1 MATMKSVK
9 EKADASIDAMKG
21 EFGYKNKMAAPK
33 LQKVVISV
41 GTGSAIKKDKTR
53 NDFVAGRIAKITGQK
68 PTFRQ
73 AKKSVASF
81 KVRSGD
87 AIGVAV
93 TLRNTRMYSFL
104 DKLLNVAL
112 PRTKD
117 FRGLERRIVDD
128 IGNITIPIKE
138 HTIFP
143 ETGDEELKDVF
154 GMAITIVTSAKNK
167 KEATKFFELIGVP
180 FKKPIEK

>member
-1 MATMKSVK
+1 
-9 EKADASIDAMKG
+9 MKG

-33 LQKVVISV
+33 IQKVVISV
-41 GTGSAIKKDKTR
+41 GTGSAIKKDKNR
-53 NDFVAGRIAKITGQK
+53 NDFILDRLAKITGQK
-68 PTFRQ
+68 PTLRK

-81 KVRSGD
+81 KVRAGD

-104 DKLLNVAL
+104 DKLLNIAL

-128 IGNITIPIKE
+128 IGNITIPVKE
-138 HTIFP
+138 HSIFP
-143 ETGDEELKDVF
+143 ETGDEELKDIF
-154 GMAITIVTSAKNK
+154 GLAITIVTTAKNK

-180 FKKPIEK
+180 FKAEVAK

>member
-1 MATMKSVK
+1 MKSVK
-9 EKADASIDAMKG
+9 QKAEESIAVMKG

-33 LQKVVISV
+33 IQKVVISV
-41 GTGSAIKKDKTR
+41 GTGSAIKKDKNR
-53 NDFVAGRIAKITGQK
+53 NDFIVDRIAKITGQK
-68 PTFRQ
+68 PTLRQ

-81 KVRSGD
+81 KVRAGD

-104 DKLLNVAL
+104 DKLLNIAL

-128 IGNITIPIKE
+128 IGNVTIPVKE
-138 HTIFP
+138 HSIFP
-143 ETGDEELKDVF
+143 ETGDEELKDIF

-180 FKKPIEK
+180 FKAEVVK